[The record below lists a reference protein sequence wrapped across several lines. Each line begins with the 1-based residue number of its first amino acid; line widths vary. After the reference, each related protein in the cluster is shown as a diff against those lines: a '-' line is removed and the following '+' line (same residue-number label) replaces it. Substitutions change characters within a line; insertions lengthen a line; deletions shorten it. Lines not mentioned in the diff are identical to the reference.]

1 MFSRCSGAFSLVCV
15 HLRFAVCLVFLGCG
29 WFLWVVFCGSFDV
42 VFVLVLVGVTVFASG
57 VGGILLGSNLW
68 FAACFRGACVV

>member
-1 MFSRCSGAFSLVCV
+1 M
-15 HLRFAVCLVFLGCG
+15 
-29 WFLWVVFCGSFDV
+29 FCGSFDV

-68 FAACFRGACVV
+68 FAVCFRGACVV